1 MRRIPAL
8 LVILPVLAGCTSRD
22 PVESDEPLSM
32 NVVNISARGMTFE
45 APSEVPAGWTSFRF
59 SNLSGMTHFALI
71 QRLPDGVNTADQQS
85 HVAPVFQAGMN
96 QLAAGD
102 VDAAMDEFGQLP
114 AWFGDIVF
122 AGGPGFVSA
131 GGSAEVTVYLEPG
144 LHMLECYVKTA
155 GIFHSYNPDPDSWGM
170 VHEFSVTDR
179 GSETTAPEANAEIT
193 ISAET
198 GFAGDLQLAAGEN
211 VVAVRFLDQGPHE
224 HFVGHDIHLARL
236 ADDTDLAAVEAWMD
250 WRSPTG
256 LNTPAPVEFVG
267 GANEM
272 PAGSVAY
279 MHLTLEPGRY
289 AWIAE
294 VPDAG
299 EKGMLVEFKALR
311 EP

>member
-1 MRRIPAL
+1 
-8 LVILPVLAGCTSRD
+8 
-22 PVESDEPLSM
+22 M
-32 NVVNISARGMTFE
+32 NVVDISARGMTFE
-45 APSEVPAGWTSFRF
+45 APSEIPAGWTTFRF
-59 SNLSGMTHFALI
+59 SNLSNMTHFALI
-71 QRLPDGVNTADQQS
+71 QRLPEGVNMADQQGQ
-85 HVAPVFQAGMN
+85 VAPVFQAGMN

-102 VDAAMDEFGQLP
+102 VDAAMDEFGRLP

-122 AGGPGFVSA
+122 GGGPGFVSA
-131 GGSAEVTVYLEPG
+131 GGSAEVTVFLEPG

-155 GIFHSYNPDPDSWGM
+155 GIFHSYNPDPDLWGM
-170 VHEFSVTDR
+170 VHEFTVTDR
-179 GSETTAPEANAEIT
+179 SSETTAPEANAEIT

-198 GFAGDLQLAAGEN
+198 GFAGDLQLAVGEN

-236 ADDTDLAAVEAWMD
+236 AEDTDLAVVEAWMD

-294 VPDAG
+294 VPNAG
-299 EKGMLVEFKALR
+299 EKGMLVEFEALG